1 MNELVT
7 IFKALSDETR
17 LRIVKLLEQGELCVC
32 DIVAALDMVQPKVS
46 FHLSALK
53 EAGFLKDRKQG
64 RWTHY
69 SLNDNDLFRR
79 MLLLS
84 VCERVSREAVREDR
98 TRLASFMEKRVRRE
112 PSFQSRR
119 REKDAAGR
127 ERCRGIVPHK
137 KHDRKEGRSS
147 VTNGK
152 GLSFIDR
159 FLTLWIFTAMAFGV
173 GLGYFIPGVET
184 FINTFQVGTTNIPI
198 AIGLILM
205 MYPPL
210 AKVRYEELPAV
221 FRNWRILAVSLI
233 QNWIVGPIVMF
244 VLAILFLHSYPD
256 YMVGV
261 ILVGLA
267 RCIAMVLVW
276 NDLACGDPEYVAGLV
291 AFNALFQVL
300 TYSVYAWS
308 LSLFFRPTLD
318 SPELR

>member
-1 MNELVT
+1 MSAECRVRSETVEELAN

-112 PSFQSRR
+112 PSFQSSRK
-119 REKDAAGR
+119 EKNAAGR

-137 KHDRKEGRSS
+137 KHTRKG
-147 VTNGK
+147 
-152 GLSFIDR
+152 
-159 FLTLWIFTAMAFGV
+159 
-173 GLGYFIPGVET
+173 
-184 FINTFQVGTTNIPI
+184 
-198 AIGLILM
+198 
-205 MYPPL
+205 
-210 AKVRYEELPAV
+210 
-221 FRNWRILAVSLI
+221 
-233 QNWIVGPIVMF
+233 
-244 VLAILFLHSYPD
+244 
-256 YMVGV
+256 
-261 ILVGLA
+261 
-267 RCIAMVLVW
+267 
-276 NDLACGDPEYVAGLV
+276 
-291 AFNALFQVL
+291 
-300 TYSVYAWS
+300 
-308 LSLFFRPTLD
+308 
-318 SPELR
+318 